1 MPNVYQ
7 QAVRNNIIYQK
18 AGERQRKTPLPLA
31 EFEKGK
37 SMERYQRIATRLL
50 LTGRFRAISN
60 CGAPT
65 KYNPINLLCVALDDI
80 RIYIGQ
86 GFCSKP
92 TYWSLDYTYDPE
104 CQIRADMRQI
114 LEIRT
119 EREMLELVGRILD
132 GEFKGPKP
140 TIREEI
146 QRLTKIVDEQLG
158 IAEED
163 DTGCSITCLANELK
177 FNIAEVLRISPD
189 PDKTLAE
196 FQKLF
201 YESEFADKLPKY
213 VNLAEA
219 ERDAEIRPDWDLA
232 LKTVPETTDL
242 SRGVGWALSKQDFA
256 ELAKLHRDGKHRAK
270 IEDLL
275 EDCNFH
281 IQRGELHD
289 GNYQIFFSDC

>member
-1 MPNVYQ
+1 
-7 QAVRNNIIYQK
+7 
-18 AGERQRKTPLPLA
+18 
-31 EFEKGK
+31 
-37 SMERYQRIATRLL
+37 MERYQRIANKLQK
-50 LTGRFRAISN
+50 TGRFRSSSN

-65 KYNPINLLCVALDDI
+65 KYCPVNLLCVTFDDI

-92 TYWSLDYTYDPE
+92 TYWCLDFTYDPE
-104 CQIRADMRQI
+104 CQIRADMRHI
-114 LEIRT
+114 NEIRT
-119 EREMLELVGRILD
+119 EREMLELVAHILA
-132 GEFKGPKP
+132 GEFKGSKP

-146 QRLTKIVDEQLG
+146 QRLTQIVDKEYLGFEGEEETACSVISRG
-158 IAEED
+158 IA
-163 DTGCSITCLANELK
+163 LK
-177 FNIAEVLRISPD
+177 YDIAEALRISSD
-189 PDKTLAE
+189 PSRTLAE
-196 FQKLF
+196 IQKLF
-201 YESEFADKLPKY
+201 TESEFADKLPKY
-213 VNLAEA
+213 VDLAEA
-219 ERDAEIRPDWDLA
+219 ERDAEIRRDWDLA
-232 LKTVPETTDL
+232 LETVPETTDL